1 MKRTILTFL
10 AISAIFNIAHAQNKH
25 NITQSQARLIES
37 DFSVVTAP
45 IIGELGEISPTKITD
60 SVEFFI
66 GGFKDARAEIVPNL
80 EDYKRYTIAHYCTKS
95 GFDIII
101 NPLFQIS
108 TNAEGDMLKVIVTGF
123 PAKYKSFRQATE
135 NDKWM
140 PLYFMGY
147 YKTNDIINN
156 ILKNK

>member
-10 AISAIFNIAHAQNKH
+10 AILAIFNIANAQNKH

-60 SVEFFI
+60 SIEFFI

>member
-10 AISAIFNIAHAQNKH
+10 AILAIFNIANAQNKH

-45 IIGELGEISPTKITD
+45 IIGELGEISPPKITD

-80 EDYKRYTIAHYCTKS
+80 EDYKRYTIAHFCTKS

>member
-10 AISAIFNIAHAQNKH
+10 AILAIFNIANAQNKH

>member
-10 AISAIFNIAHAQNKH
+10 AILAIFNIANAQNKH

-66 GGFKDARAEIVPNL
+66 GEFKDARAEIVPNL

>member
-10 AISAIFNIAHAQNKH
+10 AILAIFNIANAQNKH

-60 SVEFFI
+60 SIEFFI

-140 PLYFMGY
+140 PLYFMGN
-147 YKTNDIINN
+147 YKANDIINN